1 MQVAKRAE
9 ERSKNGQSQFAG
21 KQRILFEKA
30 RRLER

>member
-9 ERSKNGQSQFAG
+9 ERSKNGQGQFAE
-21 KQRILFEKA
+21 KQRILLEKA